1 MVCVRSEGVFSCCVR
16 SEGVLSCCVR
26 SEGVLPCCGVCEVRG
41 SVVMLWC
48 V

>member
-1 MVCVRSEGVFSCCVR
+1 MLSCCGVCVR

-26 SEGVLPCCGVCEVRG
+26 SEDVLCCGVCEVRG